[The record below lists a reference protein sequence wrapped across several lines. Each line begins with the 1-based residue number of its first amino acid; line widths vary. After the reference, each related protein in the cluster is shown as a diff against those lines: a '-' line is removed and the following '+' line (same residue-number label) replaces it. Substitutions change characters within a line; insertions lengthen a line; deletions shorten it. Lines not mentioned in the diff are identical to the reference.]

1 MARINDIQAW
11 RASQRDN
18 NRSSVN
24 INRSATPATSSSPAP
39 EPVVPTQQEVSSLAS
54 QPQELNRITYANS
67 GIVPSVASS
76 VNYRKDA
83 LASMNEQQFEQNK
96 ERMNAADTEYWR
108 AQVDKNP
115 GSIYSNIALQ
125 LASDETPEEKR
136 KRERREQLGQVF
148 ANLGNVIGNAANLYY
163 NARGS
168 EVVDLNTP
176 MRAENER
183 IARIRAKR
191 QAAQDQADSILR
203 NAKLQDLEGARQLAA
218 ERAQAQA
225 DNDRFMLNLALKRDE
240 AAARAR
246 QQEIENER
254 ADRELAARQKNWEE
268 QNKERNRHNRAME
281 NRAASSSSSSSSS
294 SSGKG
299 GKATTNYPVMRLRGS
314 NGAMSSERYDLNK
327 DEDVLRMYGQGVRL
341 GIFPDLLSSQGNQYT
356 IDLEN
361 VAKPAP
367 DLKKLNVDQLRN
379 YILYRTD
386 FYSKVN
392 NQEEAGKVFGTST
405 GLGWGNNSNQQQ
417 LDW

>member
-1 MARINDIQAW
+1 MARLNDIQAW
-11 RASQRDN
+11 RDSQRN
-18 NRSSVN
+18 NNTPPVNSS
-24 INRSATPATSSSPAP
+24 PAVPAASSSPAP
-39 EPVVPTQQEVSSLAS
+39 DPVQQPQQEVSSLAGK
-54 QPQELNRITYANS
+54 PEELNKITYANS
-67 GIVPSVASS
+67 GIVPSMASS
-76 VNYRKDA
+76 AEYRKDA

-96 ERMNAADTEYWR
+96 ARMNAADTEYWR

-148 ANLGNVIGNAANLYY
+148 ANLGNVIGTAANLYFTAKGAVPA
-163 NARGS
+163 NLDA
-168 EVVDLNTP
+168 P
-176 MRAENER
+176 MRAYNER
-183 IARIRAKR
+183 IERIRNKR
-191 QAAQDQADSILR
+191 QAAQEEGDAILR
-203 NAKLQDLEGARQLAA
+203 NAKLKDLEGARKLAS

-246 QQEIENER
+246 QQEIENDR
-254 ADRELAARQKNWEE
+254 ADRELAARQRNWEE

-281 NRAASSSSSSSSS
+281 NRASSSSS

-327 DEDVLRMYGQGVRL
+327 DEDVLKMYGQGVRL
-341 GIFPDLLSSQGNQYT
+341 GIFPDLLSSRENEYG
-356 IDLEN
+356 IDLGGDG
-361 VAKPAP
+361 AP

-379 YILYRTD
+379 YILYRD
-386 FYSKVN
+386 NNYSKVN

>member
-11 RASQRDN
+11 RDSQRN
-18 NRSSVN
+18 NNTPPVNSS
-24 INRSATPATSSSPAP
+24 PAVPAASSSPAP
-39 EPVVPTQQEVSSLAS
+39 EPVQQPQQEVSSLAGK
-54 QPQELNRITYANS
+54 PEELNKITYANS
-67 GIVPSVASS
+67 GIVPSMASS
-76 VNYRKDA
+76 AEYRKDA

-115 GSIYSNIALQ
+115 GSIYSNMALL

-281 NRAASSSSSSSSS
+281 NRAASSSSSSSS
-294 SSGKG
+294 GKG
-299 GKATTNYPVMRLRGS
+299 GKAKTNYPVMRLRGS
-314 NGAMSSERYDLNK
+314 NGALSNERYDLNK

-341 GIFPDLLSSQGNQYT
+341 GIFPDLLSSQKNKYT
-356 IDLEN
+356 INSKN

-379 YILYRTD
+379 YILYRD
-386 FYSKVN
+386 NYYSKVN
-392 NQEEAGKVFGTST
+392 NQEEDGKVFGTST
-405 GLGWGNNSNQQQ
+405 GLGWGNSNQQQ

>member
-11 RASQRDN
+11 RDSQRDN
-18 NRSSVN
+18 NTPPVNSS
-24 INRSATPATSSSPAP
+24 PAVPAASSSPAP
-39 EPVVPTQQEVSSLAS
+39 EPVQQPQQEVSSLAGK
-54 QPQELNRITYANS
+54 PEELNKITYANS
-67 GIVPSVASS
+67 GIVPSMASS
-76 VNYRKDA
+76 AEYRKDA

-96 ERMNAADTEYWR
+96 ARMNAADTEYWR

-148 ANLGNVIGNAANLYY
+148 ANLGNVIGTAANLYFTAKGAVPA
-163 NARGS
+163 NLDA
-168 EVVDLNTP
+168 P
-176 MRAENER
+176 MRAYNER
-183 IARIRAKR
+183 IERIRNKR
-191 QAAQDQADSILR
+191 QAAQEEGDAILR
-203 NAKLQDLEGARQLAA
+203 NAKLKDLEGARKLAS

-246 QQEIENER
+246 QQEIENDR
-254 ADRELAARQKNWEE
+254 ADRELAARQRNWEE

-281 NRAASSSSSSSSS
+281 NRAASSSSSSSS

-327 DEDVLRMYGQGVRL
+327 DEDVLKMYGQGVRL
-341 GIFPDLLSSQGNQYT
+341 GIFPDLLSSRENEYG
-356 IDLEN
+356 IDLGGDG
-361 VAKPAP
+361 AP

-379 YILYRTD
+379 YILYRD
-386 FYSKVN
+386 NNYSKVN

>member
-1 MARINDIQAW
+1 MPPVN
-11 RASQRDN
+11 
-18 NRSSVN
+18 SSPAVP
-24 INRSATPATSSSPAP
+24 SASSSPAP
-39 EPVVPTQQEVSSLAS
+39 EPVQQPQQEVSSLAGK
-54 QPQELNRITYANS
+54 PEELNKITYANS
-67 GIVPSVASS
+67 GIVPSMASS
-76 VNYRKDA
+76 AEYRKDA

-96 ERMNAADTEYWR
+96 ARMNAADTEYWR

-148 ANLGNVIGNAANLYY
+148 ANLGNVIGTAANLYFTAKGAVPA
-163 NARGS
+163 NLDA
-168 EVVDLNTP
+168 P
-176 MRAENER
+176 MRAYNER
-183 IARIRAKR
+183 IERIRNKR
-191 QAAQDQADSILR
+191 QAAQEEGDAILR
-203 NAKLQDLEGARQLAA
+203 NAKLKDLEGARKLAS

-246 QQEIENER
+246 QQEIENDR
-254 ADRELAARQKNWEE
+254 ADRELAARQRNWEE

-281 NRAASSSSSSSSS
+281 NRAASSSSSSSS

-327 DEDVLRMYGQGVRL
+327 DEDVLKMYGQGVRL
-341 GIFPDLLSSQGNQYT
+341 GIFPDLLSSRENEYG
-356 IDLEN
+356 IDLGGDG
-361 VAKPAP
+361 AP

-379 YILYRTD
+379 YILYRD
-386 FYSKVN
+386 NNYSKVN

>member
-1 MARINDIQAW
+1 MARINNIQAW
-11 RASQRDN
+11 RDSQRN
-18 NRSSVN
+18 NNTPPVNSS
-24 INRSATPATSSSPAP
+24 PAVPAASSSPAP
-39 EPVVPTQQEVSSLAS
+39 DPVQQPQQEVSSLAG
-54 QPQELNRITYANS
+54 QPEELNKITYANS
-67 GIVPSVASS
+67 GIVPSMGSS
-76 VNYRKDA
+76 AEYRKDA

-96 ERMNAADTEYWR
+96 ARMNAADTEYWR
-108 AQVDKNP
+108 AQLDKNP

-148 ANLGNVIGNAANLYY
+148 ANLGNVIGTAANLYFTAKGAVPA
-163 NARGS
+163 NLDA
-168 EVVDLNTP
+168 P
-176 MRAENER
+176 MRAYNER
-183 IARIRAKR
+183 IERIRNKR
-191 QAAQDQADSILR
+191 QAAQEEGDAILR
-203 NAKLQDLEGARQLAA
+203 NAKLKDLEGARKLAS
-218 ERAQAQA
+218 ERAQAQV

-240 AAARAR
+240 ANARAR
-246 QQEIENER
+246 QQEIENDR
-254 ADRELAARQKNWEE
+254 ADRELAARQRNWEE

-281 NRAASSSSSSSSS
+281 NRAGSSSSSSSS

-299 GKATTNYPVMRLRGS
+299 GKTTTNYPVMRLRGS

-327 DEDVLRMYGQGVRL
+327 DEDVLKMYGQGVRL
-341 GIFPDLLSSQGNQYT
+341 GIFPDLLSSQENQYT
-356 IDLEN
+356 IDSEN

-379 YILYRTD
+379 YILYRD
-386 FYSKVN
+386 NNYSKVN

>member
-1 MARINDIQAW
+1 MARINNIQAW
-11 RASQRDN
+11 RDSQRN
-18 NRSSVN
+18 NNTPPVNSS
-24 INRSATPATSSSPAP
+24 PAVPAASSSPAP
-39 EPVVPTQQEVSSLAS
+39 DPVQQPQQEVSSLAG
-54 QPQELNRITYANS
+54 QPEELNKITYANS
-67 GIVPSVASS
+67 GIVPSMASS
-76 VNYRKDA
+76 AEYRKDA

-96 ERMNAADTEYWR
+96 ARMNAADTEYWR
-108 AQVDKNP
+108 AQLDKNP

-148 ANLGNVIGNAANLYY
+148 ANLGNVIGTAANLYFTAKGAVPA
-163 NARGS
+163 NLDA
-168 EVVDLNTP
+168 P
-176 MRAENER
+176 MRAYNER
-183 IARIRAKR
+183 IERIRNKR
-191 QAAQDQADSILR
+191 QALQEEGDAILR
-203 NAKLQDLEGARQLAA
+203 NAKLKDLEGARKLAS

-240 AAARAR
+240 ANARAR
-246 QQEIENER
+246 QQEIENDRE
-254 ADRELAARQKNWEE
+254 DRELAARQRNWEE

-281 NRAASSSSSSSSS
+281 NRAGSSSSSSSS

-299 GKATTNYPVMRLRGS
+299 GKTTTNYPVMRLRGS

-327 DEDVLRMYGQGVRL
+327 DEDVLKMYGQGVRL
-341 GIFPDLLSSQGNQYT
+341 GIFPDLLSSQENEYG
-356 IDLEN
+356 IDLGGDG
-361 VAKPAP
+361 AP

-379 YILYRTD
+379 YILYRD
-386 FYSKVN
+386 NNYSKVN